1 VRNHPPINLK
11 RVYETPSAADGL
23 RVLVDGLWPRGL
35 SKRAVAAD
43 LWLKEAAP
51 SRALRS
57 WYGHDPRRWQ
67 AFAARYRAELAR
79 RPEMLHLLEDLQRRT
94 PLTLVFGARDTERNN
109 AVVLRAMLDKP
120 GGRKP

>member
-1 VRNHPPINLK
+1 MRRRPIKLK
-11 RVYETPSAADGL
+11 RVYEPPCAADGL

-51 SRALRS
+51 SSALRS
-57 WYGHDPRRWQ
+57 WYGHDPRRWR
-67 AFAARYRAELAR
+67 AFAARYRAELGR
-79 RPEMLHLLEDLQRRT
+79 RPEVLHLLEDLQRRA

-109 AVVLRAMLDKP
+109 AVVLRALLDKP